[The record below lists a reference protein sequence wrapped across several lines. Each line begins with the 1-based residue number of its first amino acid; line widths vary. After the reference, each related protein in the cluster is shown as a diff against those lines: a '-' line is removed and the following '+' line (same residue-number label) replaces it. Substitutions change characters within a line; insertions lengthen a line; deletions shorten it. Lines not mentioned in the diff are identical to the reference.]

1 MIQAMYSGITGMKA
15 FKTQLDVIGNNIAN
29 VNTTAYK
36 AESISFQETLTQ
48 TIKGASAPTSDN
60 GGINPSQVGLG
71 VAVGTINIDNSQ
83 GNKTATG
90 KDTDLAVDGNGYF
103 VLGNSDSVAYTRD
116 GSFALDSQYNLVS
129 SSSGMKVLGWQADLN
144 TGVLDTSKAVASD
157 SGIKI
162 PVGGLS
168 LAQQTSKVTLAGNL
182 DASAADNTEYK
193 MQFDVY
199 DSLGVTHQVHVKF
212 KKLPVDETVTPAVKP
227 STWGYEVTSPDVT
240 GTITSGNIA
249 FDDKGYS
256 TLDTIN
262 LSMTLATP
270 DGSKDPLVA
279 SINVGD
285 LSQLDATTSSV
296 NMSYQDGL
304 ALGTL
309 ESYGIDS
316 SGTIVGTF
324 TNGSSRTLGQ
334 IALAGFNNP
343 AGLDRVGNN
352 LVMESPNSG
361 NAIIGVPGTNGIGT
375 VSSGYLEASNVDLAN
390 EFANMITAQ
399 RGFQANSRIIT
410 TSDEVLQELVS
421 LKR

>member
-36 AESISFQETLTQ
+36 AEGISFQETLTQ
-48 TIKGASAPTSDN
+48 TIKGASAPTSN
-60 GGINPSQVGLG
+60 SGGINPSQVGLG
-71 VAVGTINIDNSQ
+71 VTVGSINIDNSQ

-90 KDTDLAVDGNGYF
+90 KDTDLAIDGNGYF
-103 VLGNSDSVAYTRD
+103 VLGNGDSVAYTRD
-116 GSFALDSQYNLVS
+116 GNFSLDSQYNLVS
-129 SSSGMKVLGWQADLN
+129 SSTGMKILGWQADLS
-144 TGVLDTSKAVASD
+144 TGVLDTSKAVSSD

-168 LAQQTSKVTLAGNL
+168 LAKQTSGVTLAGNL
-182 DASAADNTEYK
+182 DASAAQDTVYP

-199 DSLGVTHQVHVKF
+199 DSLGITHQVK
-212 KKLPVDETVTPAVKP
+212 VTFTKQAAD
-227 STWGYEVTSPDVT
+227 STWQYNVTSPDVT
-240 GTITSGNIA
+240 GTIASGNIS
-249 FDDKGYS
+249 FDSSGYS
-256 TLDTIN
+256 TLDNID
-262 LSMTLATP
+262 LSMALA
-270 DGSKDPLVA
+270 DSNGSVSPMALSVD
-279 SINVGD
+279 VGN
-285 LSQLDATTSSV
+285 LSQLNGTSSV

-309 ESYGIDS
+309 ESYSIDS

-343 AGLDRVGNN
+343 AGLNRVGNN
-352 LVMESPNSG
+352 LLMESPNSG
-361 NAIIGVPGTNGIGT
+361 NASINVPGANGIGT